1 MPQPLT
7 RVPTAIVQGVSVAW
21 TWSNGDYL
29 PADGWGLVYAF
40 EGPTDF
46 NAVAVVDGDG
56 FRVDLTTVQTAALLP
71 GFYRWQAFVARSVP
85 TTERELVGAGALEVC
100 LDLLT
105 SSATGQQKSFAR
117 RMVEAIQAQL
127 EGRATDGQSSM
138 SINGRAISRIPILE
152 LEQILTRFESRLR
165 AEEAALA
172 QGATPGKRRPVKV
185 RF

>member
-21 TWSNGDYL
+21 TWSSGDYL
-29 PADGWGLVYAF
+29 PADGWTLVYAF
-40 EGPTDF
+40 EGPSALD
-46 NAVAVVDGDG
+46 VAGVVDGDG
-56 FRVDLTTVQTAALLP
+56 FRVDLTTVQTASLLP
-71 GFYRWQAFVARSVP
+71 GFYRWQAFVARGGP
-85 TTERELVGAGALEVC
+85 PAERELVGAGALEVC
-100 LDLLT
+100 LDFLT

-127 EGRATDGQSSM
+127 EGRATDGQASM
-138 SINGRAISRIPILE
+138 SINGRSISRIPILE
-152 LEQILTRFESRLR
+152 LEQILTRFEARLR